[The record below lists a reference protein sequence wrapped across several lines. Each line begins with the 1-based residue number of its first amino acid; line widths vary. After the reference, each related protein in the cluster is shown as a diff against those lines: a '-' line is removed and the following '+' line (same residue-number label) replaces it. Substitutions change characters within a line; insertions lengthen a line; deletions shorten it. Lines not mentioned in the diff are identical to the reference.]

1 MKTMNISMNFLRNA
15 SLSAAALLIPLVMQG
30 QTTTLNY
37 VATSELIAN
46 PERGW
51 CDYYASHSGG
61 TTLGTVY
68 HLLDAEELARNRTG
82 DRVTLVWRIFH
93 IHQFLETDQV
103 SQEYLD
109 NMQADFDSIRKAG
122 VKCIVRFS
130 YSNSQSADPWD
141 APPERV
147 FAHIQSLSGVLAA
160 NSDVI
165 ATVQAGFI
173 GAWGEWYY
181 TKNFAG
187 MGFAPDE
194 TDQQNRRLLVEKLLD
209 ILPPNITVQ
218 GRTPAIIKNIVGTS
232 DPITPEEAFTGTY
245 KSRTGHHND
254 CFLASASDYGT
265 YTHLEED
272 LAYLEAT
279 TSYTITG
286 GETCDASNQ
295 YSDCVNG
302 VPRMEQLHWT
312 FLNRDYNRNVYDK
325 WKEQGCYDEIDL
337 RLGYRIHLESA
348 VLPDSAAPGDEVP
361 LSFTF
366 RNTGFAAPTQ
376 PKPVTLVLTNTVTR
390 DRTFLPCTGANSEIR
405 FWLPGEI
412 LLEGSIWVPDTLAS
426 GNYTLDL
433 AFPDRDPDL
442 ATDPAYSIRLANAG
456 LWDAQNGTNRLGHVL
471 VIGSGGEGTLPE
483 TPADLAAGNVSE
495 TEISLT
501 WTDRS
506 DNETGFEIMRAMG
519 ENPVWEQATITGPNA
534 ESFTDT
540 GLTRGRWYHYMVRA
554 LNDLGASAFSDSV
567 TVATLGLS
575 AGTPAAGPGELFPNP
590 LAGDELVIRCGNDLP
605 VQVRIYDLSGQC
617 VYEASSAE
625 HMHRV
630 SRRSLHPGQ
639 FVVVLDSPAGSS
651 AIPLVVL

>member
-1 MKTMNISMNFLRNA
+1 MNMINTIRNSTLFA
-15 SLSAAALLIPLVMQG
+15 VAALLFPVGTQG

-37 VATSELIAN
+37 AATSEIIAN

-51 CDYYASHSGG
+51 CDFSSTHSGG

-68 HLLDAEELARNRTG
+68 RVLDAEELARTRTEEK
-82 DRVTLVWRIFH
+82 VTLIWRIFH
-93 IHQFLETDQV
+93 LHQFLETDQV

-122 VKCIVRFS
+122 IKCIVRFS

-147 FAHIQSLSGVLAA
+147 FSHIQSLSGVLAA

-181 TKNFAG
+181 TKNWAG
-187 MGFAPDE
+187 QGYVPDE

-209 ILPPNITVQ
+209 ILPPNITVET
-218 GRTPAIIKNIVGTS
+218 RTPAIIKNIVGTT
-232 DPITPEEAFTGTY
+232 DPISAEEAFTDTY
-245 KSRTGHHND
+245 KARTGHHND

-265 YTHLEED
+265 YTNLEAD

-286 GETCDASNQ
+286 GETCDGSNQ

-302 VPRMEQLHWT
+302 VPRMELLHWT
-312 FLNRDYNRNVYDK
+312 YLNRDYNRTVYDK

-337 RLGYRIHLESA
+337 RLGYRISLESA
-348 VLPDSAAPGDEVP
+348 VLPDSAGPGDEVP
-361 LSFTF
+361 LAFTF
-366 RNTGFAAPTQ
+366 INTGFAAPTQ
-376 PKPVTLVLTNTVTR
+376 PKPVSVVLINTDTQARTLV
-390 DRTFLPCTGANSEIR
+390 PYTGSNSEIR

-412 LLEGSIWVPDTLAS
+412 QLEGSILIPDTLAQ
-426 GNYTLDL
+426 GNYTMEL
-433 AFPDRDPDL
+433 AFPDMDPDL
-442 ATDPAYSIRLANAG
+442 AADPAYSIRLANAG

-471 VIGSGGEGTLPE
+471 IVGSAGEETLPE
-483 TPADLAAGNVSE
+483 PPAGLAATAESE

-519 ENPVWEQATITGPNA
+519 DHPVWEQAAITGPDT
-534 ESFTDT
+534 ESYTDS
-540 GLTRGRWYHYMVRA
+540 GLTRGRVYHYMVRA
-554 LNDLGASAFSDSV
+554 LNDLGASTFSDSV

-575 AGTPAAGPGELFPNP
+575 TGSQAIPAGGIFPNP
-590 LAGDELVIRCGNDLP
+590 LTGDELVVRCGNTLP

-617 VYEASSAE
+617 VYEASSTE
-625 HMHRV
+625 TEYRI
-630 SRRSLHPGQ
+630 SRNFLYPGQ
-639 FVVVLDSPAGSS
+639 FVVVLDAPDGSS
-651 AIPLVVL
+651 AASLVVL